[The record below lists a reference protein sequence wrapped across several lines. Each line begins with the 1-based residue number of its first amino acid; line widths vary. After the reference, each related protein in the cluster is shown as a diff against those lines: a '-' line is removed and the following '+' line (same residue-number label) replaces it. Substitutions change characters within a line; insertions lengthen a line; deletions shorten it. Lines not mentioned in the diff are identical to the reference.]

1 MFAAI
6 RRASSLLSSLAADL
20 RPRLILEIDIGELL
34 PGTVAYDKTGVQFL
48 DGPRRREAA
57 EGGHAFNDEK
67 PEEVR
72 YLG

>member
-1 MFAAI
+1 MLAAI

-57 EGGHAFNDEK
+57 GRHLCKIRRELE
-67 PEEVR
+67 R
-72 YLG
+72 TRSY